1 MWFDRRILMRESPIQ
16 GIGTFATE
24 TIHAGELLMLVT
36 GGLVLTS
43 DDRRPGKVQLA
54 PGLYNE
60 ESLPGNLSIVTPK
73 VFHYYINHSCEPNA
87 IDVSKSPNSTQYIV
101 WRDIQ
106 ADEEVTTDYGI
117 HGGATIER
125 CDCKSPRC
133 RGRVTPD
140 DWQLPELQQRYRGY
154 FPWHLEPRIQQSNG
168 LED

>member
-24 TIHAGELLMLVT
+24 TIYAGELLMLVT

-73 VFHYYINHSCEPNA
+73 VFHYYINHACEPNA
-87 IDVSKSPNSTQYIV
+87 IDVSKSPDSTQYIA

-140 DWQLPELQQRYRGY
+140 DWQLPELHQRYRGY
-154 FPWHLEPRIQQSNG
+154 FPWHLEPRIEQWNG